1 MPQALRERIAADVGD
16 VLGLPEVKQRITGL
30 GYLPRGARAG
40 EAAAFLAGERARWTK
55 VAQAYGAKP
64 PQ

>member
-1 MPQALRERIAADVGD
+1 
-16 VLGLPEVKQRITGL
+16 VLGLPEVKQRMTGS
-30 GYLPRGARAG
+30 GYVPRGTPTA
-40 EAAAFLAGERARWTK
+40 EVAAFLARERARWTK

>member
-1 MPQALRERIAADVGD
+1 LRERIAADVGD

-30 GYLPRGARAG
+30 GYVPRGAPTV
-40 EAAAFLAGERARWTK
+40 EVTAFLTRERARWTK

>member
-1 MPQALRERIAADVGD
+1 MSRIAADVGA
-16 VLGLPEVKQRITGL
+16 VIALPEVKQRITGL
-30 GYLPRGARAG
+30 GYLPRGAPTG
-40 EAAAFLAGERARWTK
+40 EVAAFLAGERARWTK